1 VWNRFVDDWDRDE
14 VFFSDISCFADSGLD
29 VCAFGDTDTD
39 FVFAVAD
46 DDKCFEAEAATTF
59 DDTCD
64 TVDVDHDFFKFF
76 WCLWGTFAPV
86 IAATTPTLLTAA

>member
-1 VWNRFVDDWDRDE
+1 M
-14 VFFSDISCFADSGLD
+14 FFSDISCFADSGLD

-59 DDTCD
+59 DDTRD
-64 TVDVDHDFFKFF
+64 AIDVDHNFFKFF
-76 WCLWGTFAPV
+76 WRFWRLVAPV
-86 IAATTPTLLTAA
+86 IAATTSTLLTAA